1 MRSYLKFVFFEEKLI
16 KNVGFASFMAKV
28 LLTKQGNWFF
38 VKDEKKDYHTDK
50 GIVKAAD
57 LKRKSGTTI
66 KTSKGIEMIVI
77 KPTFI
82 DDFKKIKRGSQ
93 IMVPRDI
100 AAIIAETGINK
111 DSKVLDAGSG
121 SGGLACFLAKI
132 VKQVIT
138 YEIKEESYDITKQ
151 NIKTL
156 GLNNVKQRKKDV
168 YRDIT
173 ERNLDLI
180 VLDVREPWNAI
191 NNASKA
197 LKSGAFLVAYCPQI
211 TQSVEFVNKMI
222 KSKDFIHLR
231 TKEINEREW
240 NINGRVARPQ
250 QSKISF
256 TGFLTFC
263 RKI

>member
-1 MRSYLKFVFFEEKLI
+1 
-16 KNVGFASFMAKV
+16 MAKV

-38 VKDEKKDYHTDK
+38 VRDEKKDYHTDK
-50 GIVKAAD
+50 GIIKASD
-57 LKRKSGTTI
+57 LKRKSGTTV
-66 KTSKGIEMIVI
+66 KTSKGVKMVVVNPAFVDE
-77 KPTFI
+77 FR
-82 DDFKKIKRGSQ
+82 KIKRGSQ

-121 SGGLACFLAKI
+121 SGGLACFLANI

-138 YEIKEESYDITKQ
+138 YEIKEESYKITKQ
-151 NIKTL
+151 NIKHL
-156 GLNNVKQRKKDV
+156 GLSNVKQRKKDV
-168 YRDIT
+168 YKDIS

-180 VLDVREPWNAI
+180 VLDVKEPSKAITNA
-191 NNASKA
+191 AKA
-197 LKSGAFLVAYCPQI
+197 LKPGAFLVAYCPQI
-211 TQSVEFVNKMI
+211 TQSVEFVNKVE
-222 KSKDFIHLR
+222 KSKSFLHLR

-240 NINGRVARPQ
+240 NISGKVARPQ
-250 QSKISF
+250 QSRISF